1 MRYARKSDIGKYVK
15 LDDGSQLYV
24 RIEGVTNHVIKTN
37 CGMYRRWDLVHVSH
51 PRDPETSVCGIKPA
65 NVHPLVRGYTISEKS
80 LVERI
85 LQNPDGNYNMSK
97 RVKMLTLD
105 KINERMKH
113 KKMDEDEL
121 VDLIIES
128 ARDMGMHFK
137 WSMTLLMRAKGMDA
151 NEVVFSH
158 MNKGLPDP
166 DAATQRI
173 TRLPNGT
180 TITENKLP
188 SKRSFTK
195 MMNVKE
201 D

>member
-1 MRYARKSDIGKYVK
+1 
-15 LDDGSQLYV
+15 
-24 RIEGVTNHVIKTN
+24 
-37 CGMYRRWDLVHVSH
+37 
-51 PRDPETSVCGIKPA
+51 
-65 NVHPLVRGYTISEKS
+65 
-80 LVERI
+80 
-85 LQNPDGNYNMSK
+85 
-97 RVKMLTLD
+97 MLTLD